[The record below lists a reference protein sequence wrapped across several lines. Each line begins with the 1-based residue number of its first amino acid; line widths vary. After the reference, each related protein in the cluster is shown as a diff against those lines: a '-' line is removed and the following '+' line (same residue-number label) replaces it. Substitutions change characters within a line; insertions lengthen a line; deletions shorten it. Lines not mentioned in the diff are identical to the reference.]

1 MQYSRPRKSWRR
13 RLLLLLLL
21 LAAAGLIVLAL
32 GAGGLH
38 VFRNVLLPGQQQRIV
53 DQLPFMRAL
62 MAPTPPGGT
71 LPTAIPVDGALS
83 AADLLADLPALP
95 VAETE
100 APVAPTQTV
109 SPTETPEAAETA
121 SPTPTPPPTV
131 TPTVTPA
138 PPAMST
144 TAPTVESGRAARP
157 GAVRLTG
164 FTHITQTWNN
174 CGPANLAMALSYFG
188 WTRGQI
194 VIAERLKPGRE
205 DKNVSPHEM
214 VNFVNEA
221 TDVKALTRMGGNVE
235 LLKRLLAAEMP
246 VVVETGFYPEGYD
259 WLGHYQTLVAYD
271 DPSRTFWLYDSFLGA
286 GEDDAGMT
294 ESYSELDGN
303 WQPFNRSFIV
313 LYRPG
318 QEARLRQILGELA
331 SPLGAAEVALERART
346 EARADS
352 QDAFAWFNM
361 GTSLARLGRHA
372 EAAAAFDQARR
383 VGTLPW
389 RMTWYQFGPFESYFH
404 AGRLEDVLALV
415 RVNMGNGARFVEETW
430 YWQGRVLQQRG
441 DVQGA
446 RNAFARAL
454 QLNRSYETARTAL
467 AALQA
472 P

>member
-1 MQYSRPRKSWRR
+1 MQYSRPRSSWLR
-13 RLLLLLLL
+13 RLLSLFLLLLV
-21 LAAAGLIVLAL
+21 AGLIVFAL

-38 VFRNVLLPGQQQRIV
+38 LFRNVLLPGQQQRII

-83 AADLLADLPALP
+83 AADLLAALPALP
-95 VAETE
+95 DAETD
-100 APVAPTQTV
+100 APVAPTQSATPTV
-109 SPTETPEAAETA
+109 PPTQPPAQADPA
-121 SPTPTPPPTV
+121 SPTPPPTA
-131 TPTVTPA
+131 TATVTP
-138 PPAMST
+138 PAVPSTSPST
-144 TAPTVESGRAARP
+144 TGGFAARP
-157 GAVRLTG
+157 GSVRLTG

-188 WTRGQI
+188 WSRGQI

-205 DKNVSPHEM
+205 DKNVSPQEM

-221 TDVKALTRMGGNVE
+221 TNVRALTRMGGDIE

-259 WLGHYQTLVAYD
+259 WLGHYQTLLAYD

-286 GEDDAGMT
+286 GEDSAGMM
-294 ESYSELDGN
+294 ESYSQLDGN

-313 LYRPG
+313 LYTPG

-331 SPLGAAEVALERART
+331 SPAGAAEVALERAQD

-361 GTSLARLGRHA
+361 GTSLARLGRHT
-372 EAAAAFDQARR
+372 EASAAFDQARR
-383 VGTLPW
+383 IGTLPW

-404 AGRLEDVLALV
+404 SGRLDDVLALV
-415 RVNMGNGARFVEETW
+415 QVNKGNGARFVEETW
-430 YWQGRVLQQRG
+430 YWQGRVLQARG
-441 DVQGA
+441 DLQGA
-446 RNAFARAL
+446 RNAFAQAL
-454 QLNRSYETARTAL
+454 QLNRFDDESRMAL
-467 AALQA
+467 AELQT